1 MKIASVEVVNY
12 RNIGG
17 TSVYLDGK
25 SNYIIGENN
34 IGKSNFLSLLDT
46 VCNGRS
52 FDETDYCTIDEPI
65 EAIIKI
71 QLLPNEHGAFGD
83 NFSPENSNEITIR
96 YAQEIGD
103 SYPTII
109 CTDTGGS
116 IQSKQLRKIN
126 YLRYDTNASPSKE
139 LKLDTQKGAG
149 LLVNSIITQYIEG
162 LETEAVFLNNEQI
175 STLSAFI
182 NERLSKIRAFSAYDI
197 KTTIS
202 VDQTQMLSRLFYL
215 SDGERTIESTGS
227 GIQFM
232 AMASINI
239 LCQIMNIYKSKQT
252 TFESRLY
259 TTDNDKKILPVV
271 LSIDE
276 PEVHLHPF
284 LQRSLIGYYKR
295 ILCNEEPDFCDLL
308 KLCFNIDGLD
318 GQLIIVTHSTDALV
332 GNYRNLI
339 RFYKNEGA
347 TGVIS
352 GSVLQLT
359 GANEKHLLMHFPELR
374 ETFYSHCAILVEGE
388 TEYGCISQFATKI
401 GISLDDDGISPINA
415 RGENSIPPLKKLLNA
430 FKIPCVSIYDNDV
443 KQGQTPMPDE
453 FFTTELC
460 FEIEVVKFLYSKGK
474 SSVVRQ
480 IVREYDANAENEL
493 LDADFVRKPLK
504 KLGIDTSNYIPKRL
518 KDIPED
524 NSIEFCNMY
533 SAWYM
538 VKKGILLGRI
548 IGDILTSELIPPC
561 YVNALKKSEEVA
573 GNVKNRHRAA
583 QDQDCHTT

>member
-1 MKIASVEVVNY
+1 MKIVSVEVLNY

-17 TSVYLDGK
+17 ISVHLDGK

-52 FDETDYCTIDEPI
+52 FDETDFCSKDEPI
-65 EAIIKI
+65 EATIKI

-83 NFSPENSNEITIR
+83 NFSPEDSDEITSR
-96 YAQEIGD
+96 YTQRISE
-103 SYPTII
+103 SYPTILCI
-109 CTDTGGS
+109 DTGES
-116 IQSKQLRKIN
+116 IQSKQLKKIN

-149 LLVNSIITQYIEG
+149 LLVNSIITQYMEG
-162 LETEAVFLNNEQI
+162 LETEAEFLNNEQI
-175 STLSAFI
+175 SSLSAFI

-197 KTTIS
+197 KTTVS
-202 VDQTQMLSRLFYL
+202 VDQAQMLSKLFYL
-215 SDGERTIESTGS
+215 SDGERTIDSTGS

-239 LCQIMNIYKSKQT
+239 LCQIMDIYKSKQIP
-252 TFESRLY
+252 FESRLY
-259 TTDNDKKILPVV
+259 TTDEEKQVLPVV

-295 ILCNEEPDFCDLL
+295 ILRNEEADFCDLL

-318 GQLIIVTHSTDALV
+318 GQLVIVTHSTDALV
-332 GNYRNLI
+332 GDYRNLI

-347 TGVIS
+347 TEVIS
-352 GSVLQLT
+352 GSVLRLT
-359 GANEKHLLMHFPELR
+359 NANEKHLLMHFPELR
-374 ETFYSHCAILVEGE
+374 EAFYAHCAILVEGE
-388 TEYGCISQFATKI
+388 TEYGCIGQFANKV
-401 GISLDDDGISPINA
+401 GVLLDDDGISPICA
-415 RGENSIPPLKKLLNA
+415 RGEHSIPPLKKLLNA

-443 KQGQTPMPDE
+443 KQGQTPLPDE

-460 FEIEVVKFLYSKGK
+460 FEIEIVKHLYSKGK
-474 SSVVRQ
+474 ASVIRQ
-480 IVREYDANAENEL
+480 IVREYDANAENEV
-493 LDADFVRKPLK
+493 LDADFVRKPFSKMGIDISAYTPK
-504 KLGIDTSNYIPKRL
+504 KLV
-518 KDIPED
+518 DIPAD
-524 NSIEFCNMY
+524 NSTDFCNMY

-548 IGDILTSELIPPC
+548 VGSILTSDLIPPC
-561 YVNALKKSEEVA
+561 YVNALKKAEEVA
-573 GNVKNRHRAA
+573 KNV
-583 QDQDCHTT
+583 